1 MKIKSYVLAFFDAL
15 LDILVIALALIIM
28 IAVLALVFIMN
39 NHTNVSGSTKNVTI
53 YEQTYSTDVSPKA
66 LSALY
71 YSSKR
76 GVQDGGLRNSTLDCY
91 AFVGNDITVVDRYDN
106 SVGKVHVITE
116 NKKDLYIIIDEE
128 NDSYIY
134 KSDLTYDEYREG

>member
-1 MKIKSYVLAFFDAL
+1 MRIKSYVLAFFDAL
-15 LDILVIALALIIM
+15 LDILVVALALVIM
-28 IAVLALVFIMN
+28 IAVLALAFIMT
-39 NHTNVSGSTKNVTI
+39 NHTKVSGNTKNVTV
-53 YEQTYSTDVSPKA
+53 YEQTYSTDISPKA

-128 NDSYIY
+128 NDPSAH
-134 KSDLTYDEYREG
+134 KSDLTYDEHRQG